1 MKIDAELFDLCRDFI
16 KEHKI
21 EHDEDELEQIDWAD
35 LHSFIHQICD
45 LVGYYEKEDEED
57 LDFEDD

>member
-1 MKIDAELFDLCRDFI
+1 MKIDAELFDLCREFI

-21 EHDEDELEQIDWAD
+21 ECDEDELDSIDWAD
-35 LHSFIHQICD
+35 MHTFIHQICE
-45 LVGYYEKEDEED
+45 LVGYHEEDEED